1 MSKNKLGRWIGFTFV
16 LMVIAS
22 LLLYTAK
29 DSIIKGEPNV
39 VDGYTKWSPE
49 LVEEFGTL
57 PIQDGGRVK
66 PMSTWAGFELLAL
79 NGKRKVRFE
88 SDGEKVSIGPTE
100 WALDM
105 LFRDEFTQKME
116 IFQVEDDAVLDMI
129 EMPHENKKRR
139 DRYSME
145 ELQQYLHKVD
155 ALRAEVGKKPADDR
169 DPIEKQ
175 FMGLVSN
182 IQSYVSLS
190 SHLTP
195 VKEAMAEEGQLN
207 NELRKFSS
215 WVEQWPKLSQ
225 YLAMLSQ
232 QSGAESEGIRKV
244 AGIIAKRVGDS
255 VYSQV
260 AMYPPIDPKQKSWTK
275 RGDWLSKYMQR
286 EVPAD
291 ADQIEYLKEMEALAL
306 AYNEGGESALL
317 TAVKEF
323 KTKAEKRMEARGE
336 GKTMKGELAYEKMDY
351 FYRSL
356 THLYWAFWSWHLDG
370 WHQLRNG
377 VESVTALPGF
387 C

>member
-39 VDGYTKWSPE
+39 VDGSHEVEPE

-139 DRYSME
+139 DRYSKE
-145 ELQQYLHKVD
+145 ELQQYLHKLMLYV
-155 ALRAEVGKKPADDR
+155 LRWER
-169 DPIEKQ
+169 
-175 FMGLVSN
+175 S
-182 IQSYVSLS
+182 
-190 SHLTP
+190 
-195 VKEAMAEEGQLN
+195 QL
-207 NELRKFSS
+207 
-215 WVEQWPKLSQ
+215 
-225 YLAMLSQ
+225 M
-232 QSGAESEGIRKV
+232 
-244 AGIIAKRVGDS
+244 
-255 VYSQV
+255 
-260 AMYPPIDPKQKSWTK
+260 
-275 RGDWLSKYMQR
+275 
-286 EVPAD
+286 
-291 ADQIEYLKEMEALAL
+291 
-306 AYNEGGESALL
+306 
-317 TAVKEF
+317 TA
-323 KTKAEKRMEARGE
+323 
-336 GKTMKGELAYEKMDY
+336 
-351 FYRSL
+351 
-356 THLYWAFWSWHLDG
+356 TH
-370 WHQLRNG
+370 
-377 VESVTALPGF
+377 
-387 C
+387 